1 MSLQKFSIRSKLIFA
16 FALLT
21 AFVVGLGSL
30 GIIGAQRLRENSLQ
44 TETNWLPSIRA
55 LGVIDT
61 YTARSSALLLRHTQA
76 TDPALVAAIEKD
88 MDKFAKILAES
99 QANYARMISSPEEKS
114 TYDAFVAAI
123 GQFQIV
129 RDSILQLSRSGQK
142 AEAFALYESKGIG
155 PRRIASAELAKLVT
169 INNDGAAAAAK
180 RSAEVFDSTWELG
193 VGAVI
198 LGLILSVLS
207 AGLIIHQ
214 VSSGI
219 ASVVKPMQ
227 ALAAGDLTVHV
238 PHQQE
243 KTEIGTIGVAV
254 QVFKD
259 GLLRMRALED
269 ETALARASAEE
280 QRKHTMRTLADGLER
295 AVGGIVGMVSSSAT
309 ELQATAQT
317 MTATAS
323 QTAGQSG
330 SFAAAAEEAASNVN
344 TVAAAAEELG
354 ASVLEIGRQV
364 GGSADL
370 ARAAVT
376 EAGQTTAL
384 VKELSSAATRIGDV
398 VAMIS
403 TIAAQTNLLALNAT
417 IEAARAGEAGRG
429 FAVVASEVKELAG
442 QTARATEE
450 ISSQITQ
457 IQGST
462 GQAVTAIS
470 SITARIEEI
479 SGVATSIAAA
489 VEEQG
494 AATQEIVRNVAQ
506 AAMGTSDVTTN
517 VAGLATAADET
528 GAAASQVLGAA
539 SELSRQAEQLTDEV
553 NRFLVTVRAA

>member
-1 MSLQKFSIRSKLIFA
+1 MSLQNLSIRSKLIAA
-16 FALLT
+16 FTLLT
-21 AFVVGLGSL
+21 LFVVGLGVL
-30 GIIGAQRLRENSLQ
+30 GIVGAQRMRENSLQ
-44 TETNWLPSIRA
+44 IETNWLPSIRA

-61 YTARSSALLLRHTQA
+61 YTARSSSLLLRHTQ
-76 TDPALVAAIEKD
+76 TVDPASLAAIEKD
-88 MDKFAKILAES
+88 MEKFGKILADTRTGYE
-99 QANYARMISSPEEKS
+99 RMISSPEER
-114 TYDAFVAAI
+114 TIYQAFVSSLA
-123 GQFQIV
+123 QFETV
-129 RDSILQLSRSGQK
+129 RADILQLSRNGQK
-142 AEAFALYESKGIG
+142 AEAFNLYETKGMT
-155 PRRIASAELAKLVT
+155 PRRAASVELGKLVT
-169 INNDGAAAAAK
+169 LNNEGAAAAEK
-180 RSAEVFDSTWELG
+180 RSGEVYDTTWTLG

-198 LGLILSVLS
+198 LGLVLSVLS
-207 AGLIIHQ
+207 AGVIIRQ
-214 VSSGI
+214 VTRGI

-227 ALAAGDLTVHV
+227 ALAAGDLSVHV
-238 PHQQE
+238 PHQGE
-243 KTEIGTIGVAV
+243 KTEIGTIAAAV
-254 QVFKD
+254 QVFKE
-259 GLLRMRALED
+259 GLLRMRSLEE

-280 QRKHTMRTLADGLER
+280 QRKHTMRELADGLER
-295 AVGGIVGMVSSSAT
+295 AVGSIVGMVSSSAT

-330 SFAAAAEEAASNVN
+330 SVAAAAEEAASNVN

-376 EAGQTTAL
+376 EASQTTAL

-450 ISSQITQ
+450 ISTQITQ

-462 GQAVTAIS
+462 NQAVTAIG

-506 AAMGTSDVTTN
+506 AAMGTSDVTSN
-517 VAGLATAADET
+517 VAGLASAADET

-539 SELSRQAEQLTDEV
+539 SELSRQAEQLTGEV
-553 NRFLVTVRAA
+553 DRFLATVRAA